1 MLKSKFGK
9 SLVASVIIGA
19 SVLGYSA
26 QHQEAKAVETN
37 YYYDGIQRGSYQAY
51 LKAKKIS
58 NSSISI
64 QRYPNASQNN
74 LKAIGRVSNLNGW
87 KKGSRDASVRKQ
99 DSMGTGTVIGAHTF
113 VTNAHVIDDQYGR
126 AAAPK
131 YIKFQM
137 NRDGSRMPYVFQA
150 TEVIKVPPV
159 SYTHL

>member
-1 MLKSKFGK
+1 
-9 SLVASVIIGA
+9 
-19 SVLGYSA
+19 
-26 QHQEAKAVETN
+26 
-37 YYYDGIQRGSYQAY
+37 
-51 LKAKKIS
+51 
-58 NSSISI
+58 
-64 QRYPNASQNN
+64 ASQNN

-150 TEVIKVPPV
+150 TEVIKVPQ
-159 SYTHL
+159 YD